1 MGCGQSAEDKA
12 KIDELNKDVAA
23 KKTQID
29 VLKADL
35 DKSMAKAKEADSV
48 ESQLETVS
56 REKKELEANLTD
68 LTLQRDRLETL
79 IRERSEEL
87 TALQTRLD
95 TENREKTDLAA
106 EVASLKAQLDADSSA
121 KADLN
126 AQISALQA
134 ELQEARS
141 SHSTIEAALEAL
153 KSEKEGLMD
162 KISSLGN
169 KLPSFLGGGGDSD
182 SKKRDCLKMS
192 HSARI
197 GVTGLYYCGQRMKGE
212 TDICG
217 PMTGSN
223 CKDCQ
228 KLDVESRALPKGFLM
243 NGQGR
248 ICRHGGN
255 GSDWYC
261 GAGVLQGVPGCDG
274 YCGPTNGPNCPACQ
288 EMAAL
293 STGRYR
299 KLL

>member
-1 MGCGQSAEDKA
+1 MGCAQSAEDKA
-12 KIDELNKDVAA
+12 KIDQLSKDVDT

-35 DKSMAKAKEADSV
+35 DKSMAKAKEADSA
-48 ESQLETVS
+48 ESRIEALS
-56 REKKELEANLTD
+56 REKKELETNLTD
-68 LTLQRDRLETL
+68 LTQQRDRLEAL
-79 IRERSEEL
+79 IRERSDEL
-87 TALQTRLD
+87 EALKAQLD
-95 TENREKTDLAA
+95 TESRAKSDLAA
-106 EVASLKAQLDADSSA
+106 EFASLRAQLDADSST
-121 KADLN
+121 KADLS
-126 AQISALQA
+126 AQITALQA
-134 ELQEARS
+134 ELQDAKS
-141 SHSTIEAALEAL
+141 SHSSIEVALEAL
-153 KSEKEGLMD
+153 RKEKDGLMD
-162 KISSLGN
+162 KISHLGS
-169 KLPSFLGGGGDSD
+169 KIPSFLGGGDDHD

-212 TDICG
+212 NDICG
-217 PMTGSN
+217 PMTGTN

-228 KLDVESRALPKGFLM
+228 KLDRESRDLPKGFLM

-293 STGRYR
+293 SAGRYH